1 MKQPVDT
8 DYPLSEVPAGA
19 RKGLWSTSILLF
31 GFTFFTATMFAGG
44 KIGLA
49 FDFKTMLWAAVIGNL
64 LLGLYAAALGLIACR
79 SGLSS
84 VLMGRFCFGEVGSR
98 LSDVLLGFTD
108 FADFVLENRM
118 AKDGAAAR
126 AFVAELEAKTRP
138 YFEQESAALLAFALQ
153 FWDFGVWQLPLFS
166 LIASICDL

>member
-49 FDFKTMLWAAVIGNL
+49 FD
-64 LLGLYAAALGLIACR
+64 
-79 SGLSS
+79 
-84 VLMGRFCFGEVGSR
+84 
-98 LSDVLLGFTD
+98 
-108 FADFVLENRM
+108 
-118 AKDGAAAR
+118 
-126 AFVAELEAKTRP
+126 
-138 YFEQESAALLAFALQ
+138 
-153 FWDFGVWQLPLFS
+153 
-166 LIASICDL
+166 